1 MYYKIEQGKHIKK
14 LNNVEIDNSNK
25 VKVKSK
31 KSKETRI
38 QQLNVEVKS
47 NQNYF
52 REYYYNQIKGFLEKV
67 SLEGEKQQLNTIDIQ
82 KDDDYEESDEEI

>member
-47 NQNYF
+47 N
-52 REYYYNQIKGFLEKV
+52 
-67 SLEGEKQQLNTIDIQ
+67 
-82 KDDDYEESDEEI
+82 